1 MDTIKQREDD
11 LTQLKGIGEK
21 RQTWLRETMHIYNFE
36 DLAATSADALQ
47 KQLLEAS
54 QPVSID
60 TIRAWTEQ
68 ARKLASQRQ
77 LDKPDQG
84 KSTPEKDSTTRVQKT
99 EQDWQPLASFVIEYQ
114 ECLIDGE
121 KQYRTS
127 AHHVEADNSETWP
140 GVIHEQLHD
149 WMVKQAGLESQ
160 IVVAANKKEYRE
172 DEIITVKKEHIVIE
186 DDVPLNLKIK
196 QLLVYQVP
204 KFDQPAAVGE
214 PERPFLGNVQA
225 ESQCVF
231 AVLYETSDS
240 NGDASRS
247 HNILAQLYARNMTTH
262 TLIGVPANPESKSI
276 SVDKTK
282 HKIEFSQT
290 SLPAGAYRFE
300 ITLRENKPFSPIN
313 YMKFPVL
320 NIL

>member
-1 MDTIKQREDD
+1 MDTVKQREDD

-36 DLAATSADALQ
+36 DLAATLADALQ
-47 KQLLEAS
+47 KQLLEAG
-54 QPVSID
+54 QPVSMN
-60 TIRAWTEQ
+60 TIHLWIEQ
-68 ARKLASQRQ
+68 ARRLAPQRQ
-77 LDKPDQG
+77 LHKPDQG
-84 KSTPEKDSTTRVQKT
+84 NSMPEKESSIRLQKI

-114 ECLIDGE
+114 ECLIAGE

-140 GVIHEQLHD
+140 GVVQEQLHE
-149 WMVKQAGLESQ
+149 WMVKQAGLESH
-160 IVVAANKKEYRE
+160 IVGTKNKKAYRE
-172 DEIITVKKEHIVIE
+172 DEIITVKKDHVDIKE
-186 DDVPLNLKIK
+186 DIPLKLKIK
-196 QLLVYQVP
+196 QLLVYQAP

-214 PERPFLGNVQA
+214 PERPFFGNVQA
-225 ESQCVF
+225 ESQCIF

-240 NGDASRS
+240 TGDAFRS
-247 HNILAQLYARNMTTH
+247 HDILAQLYARNMTTH
-262 TLIGVPANPESKSI
+262 TLIGVPANPESKNV

-282 HKIEFSQT
+282 YKIEFAQT
-290 SLPAGAYRFE
+290 SLPAGTYRFE

-320 NIL
+320 NIS